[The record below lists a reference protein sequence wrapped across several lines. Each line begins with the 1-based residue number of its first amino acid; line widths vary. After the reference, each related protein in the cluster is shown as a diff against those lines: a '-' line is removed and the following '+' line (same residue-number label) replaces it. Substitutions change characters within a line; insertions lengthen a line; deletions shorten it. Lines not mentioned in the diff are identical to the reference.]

1 MNLQSD
7 KSVTCLTAR
16 LSAEGQDHHK
26 AAQGY
31 HAGDGGQCD
40 SDGMSLQVLAFE
52 TMEPFQ
58 AVEFQDLFSSIRI

>member
-31 HAGDGGQCD
+31 HAGDGGHRD

-52 TMEPFQ
+52 TMKPF
-58 AVEFQDLFSSIRI
+58 